1 LARRR
6 LRPVGT
12 GHAAAGAPARDFQ
25 VMKRFIS
32 CFLAV
37 LFVATL
43 PLHADD
49 SIRDV
54 QTRLKAGGFYFGE
67 INGRYDSETAAG
79 VTRYQIRNGLKITGK
94 LDQAT
99 RYALG
104 LTTTEPK
111 IPIPR
116 FGQDV
121 WRYLRKSDQV
131 AINKMIAEEAAK
143 KQKPNPPATVSAN
156 SPTPRPSVAATSS
169 ERGRDE
175 RLHDYIAAFVLAGL
189 DPQVGAETEFFA
201 DRVNYFGEPGVTKEK
216 IRRDLERYNE
226 RWPERAFTLAGP
238 LDVRPVQERL
248 KVTFPLR
255 YELRNGSKT
264 AAGKVWKTLLLEKT
278 GRDDLQIVAVDERK
292 AE

>member
-1 LARRR
+1 
-6 LRPVGT
+6 
-12 GHAAAGAPARDFQ
+12 
-25 VMKRFIS
+25 MKRIIS
-32 CFLAV
+32 CFLA
-37 LFVATL
+37 LFFVATL
-43 PLHADD
+43 SLRADNGV
-49 SIRDV
+49 RDV
-54 QTRLKAGGFYFGE
+54 QTRLTAGGFYFGE

-79 VTRYQIRNGLKITGK
+79 VTRYQIRNGLQITGK

-104 LTTTEPK
+104 LSATEPK
-111 IPIPR
+111 IPTPR

-131 AINKMIAEEAAK
+131 AINKMIAEEPAK
-143 KQKPNPPATVSAN
+143 KPKPNQPAAVSAT
-156 SPTPRPSVAATSS
+156 SPD
-169 ERGRDE
+169 RGRDE

-201 DRVNYFGEPGVTKEK
+201 DRVSYFGEAGVTREK

-238 LDVRPVQERL
+238 LDVRAVRERL

-255 YELRNGSKT
+255 YELRNGSRS
-264 AAGKVWKTLLLEKT
+264 AAGKVWKTLLLEET
-278 GRDDLQIVAVDERK
+278 GHDDLQIVAVNEHK
-292 AE
+292 AD

>member
-1 LARRR
+1 
-6 LRPVGT
+6 
-12 GHAAAGAPARDFQ
+12 
-25 VMKRFIS
+25 MERFFS

-37 LFVATL
+37 FFVATL
-43 PLHADD
+43 SLRADD

-94 LDQAT
+94 LDQPT

-104 LTTTEPK
+104 VTATEPK
-111 IPIPR
+111 TPMPR
-116 FGQDV
+116 FGEDV
-121 WRYLRKSDQV
+121 WRALRKSDQV

-143 KQKPNPPATVSAN
+143 KEKPKQPAAVSAN
-156 SPTPRPSVAATSS
+156 SPKPRLTAPARTAD
-169 ERGRDE
+169 RGRDE

-201 DRVNYFGEPGVTKEK
+201 DRVDYFGENGVTKEK
-216 IRRDLERYNE
+216 IRRDLQRYNE

-238 LDVRPVQERL
+238 LDVRAVQERL

-255 YELRNGSKT
+255 YELRNSSKT
-264 AAGKVWKTLLLEKT
+264 ATGKVWKTLLLEKT
-278 GRDDLQIVAVDERK
+278 GHDDFQIVAVNERK
-292 AE
+292 AP